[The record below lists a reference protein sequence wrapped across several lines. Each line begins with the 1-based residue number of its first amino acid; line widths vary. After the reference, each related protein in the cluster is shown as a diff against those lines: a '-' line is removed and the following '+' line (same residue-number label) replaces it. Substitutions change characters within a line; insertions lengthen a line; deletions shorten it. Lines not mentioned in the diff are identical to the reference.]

1 VKKYSM
7 NKKKFQREQEIQ
19 NKVVRILVESLSPK
33 KIILFG
39 SRGKGKFTGNPDFDF
54 AVDSEKPDIR
64 TERLIHDEI
73 EKIAGLY
80 KIDLVY
86 LPSVDEDFRGIIE
99 ETGKVVYQRHPVDIS
114 S

>member
-1 VKKYSM
+1 M
-7 NKKKFQREQEIQ
+7 NKKKFKREQEIQ
-19 NKVVRILVESLSPK
+19 NQIVRILVERLSPK
-33 KIILFG
+33 KIFLFG

-54 AVDSEKPDIR
+54 AVDTEKPNLR

-80 KIDLVY
+80 KIDIVY